1 MIAYITKGLPGSG
14 KSTWR
19 KLNHPDLAYTNKDE
33 LRLTHPNKTEKQI
46 YTLHEELIKVYCSMQ
61 EDFVIDN
68 THLNPDTL
76 NKTIKLV
83 ESFGYTAEIV
93 DFTNVHYYD
102 CIHNDMYRVGT
113 SGHVGRDVIIMMAM
127 RAGLYE
133 GLYKGKKQNA
143 WLFDIDGTLSD
154 TSHRTHL
161 LPDWNAFFAAQSKD
175 PMKPATKA
183 IFQALEAD
191 GNTMICLSGR
201 PDKQNN
207 TNYRA
212 VTRKWLLDNGLE
224 PHVLLMREGSDKRP
238 DDQVKEGIYRKYV
251 EPYFNV
257 VGVVDDRM
265 SVVRMW
271 DRIGLNVFC
280 VGNPDKNDF

>member
-19 KLNHPDLAYTNKDE
+19 KNTHPDLAYTNKDE
-33 LRLTHPNKTEKQI
+33 LRLAYPKATEKQI
-46 YTLHEELIKVYCSMQ
+46 YEMHFELITAILRTGR
-61 EDFVIDN
+61 DLVIDN

-83 ESFGYTAEIV
+83 ESFGYTAQVV
-93 DFTNVHYYD
+93 DFTNIGYVE
-102 CIHNDMYRVGT
+102 CISRDGTRKGT
-113 SGHVGRDVIIMMAM
+113 SGYVGRDIILMMAM
-127 RAGLYE
+127 RAGLYTK
-133 GLYKGKKQNA
+133 LKRDA

-161 LPDWNAFFAAQSKD
+161 LPDWNAFFAAQHLD
-175 PMKPATKA
+175 PIKKATKA
-183 IFQALEAD
+183 IYQALDSD
-191 GNTMICLSGR
+191 GYTMICMSGR

-207 TNYRA
+207 TNYRE
-212 VTRKWLLDNGLE
+212 VTRNWLSENALQ
-224 PHVLLMREGSDKRP
+224 PYMLLMREGSDKRP
-238 DDQVKEGIYRKYV
+238 DDQVKESLYRKYI

-271 DRIGLNVFC
+271 DKIGLSVFC